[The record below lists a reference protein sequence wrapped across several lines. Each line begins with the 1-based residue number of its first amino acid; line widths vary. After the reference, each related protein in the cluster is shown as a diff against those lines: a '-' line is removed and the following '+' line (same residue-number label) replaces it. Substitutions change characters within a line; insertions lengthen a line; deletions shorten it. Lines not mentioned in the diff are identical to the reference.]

1 MYYTK
6 KSIKNK
12 DLYNTL
18 VDLFFPFWPLLALLL
33 ITCLA
38 LAWGYKKYQA
48 PTYQVSA
55 TLMIKDENKGV
66 DDSKMLESMNP
77 FDSKK
82 IVENEI
88 KVIQSPDL
96 IKRVVDSLGLYAPIY
111 AEKDFLGLKNIKS
124 VPVYT
129 TSPIRVQIKNPE
141 TIAIAEEEPSE
152 YYFKYDALKKAITI
166 NGNSYPIGQWVSSPF
181 GEVRFVENGHKVQP
195 AKNSLFF
202 VLVNPRVMTTR
213 LLKALEVIPPE
224 KLSTVINL
232 IYEDALPKRGEDILN
247 ELIKAYNQKGIEDR
261 NRLAANTMQF
271 IEARI
276 QNVEGELNELEA
288 EIEKYRSSKGA
299 VDLSEQSRLY
309 LQDAGEN
316 DQKIADINLKLS
328 ILDKVESYIRSKD
341 SGGSIVPSTLGIDNP
356 VLTQLLQKLHDSE
369 IKYEGLRNTTG
380 ANNPLL
386 TSLRDEINKI
396 RPSILENVQSQKSNL
411 QASLSNRSSTSGR
424 YNYALKTIPAQERI
438 LLEIS
443 RRHAVKGDLFA
454 FLLQKREETALA
466 FVPETGDNNVVVS
479 AQASLEP
486 VSRSLKIYGIAFFF
500 SLVLWTAYV
509 VIKEQLNNKILFRSE
524 IEESTDLPVIGEL
537 SYLANAK
544 KLSNKKPKDQVLIEQ
559 FRQLDAQLGLYGR
572 TFKKKKILV
581 TSSIAG
587 EGKSFVSQN
596 LSYSLARSGKKV
608 ILVDMDLRKPNSSE
622 NYGLLKSNGV
632 VQFLREE
639 AQLKDIIT
647 ETKLDE
653 NLFVIPAGTLGDDHT
668 QLLLNGRLEL
678 LFGELSERFDYIIMD
693 SAPIGLVP
701 EGKLLAQF
709 SDITLFVVRHAITPK
724 KVVQHLGQ
732 NQDDKS
738 LERTAIVF
746 NGLKKRGFVKAN
758 SGYGYGYG
766 YNQMYGYGV

>member
-38 LAWGYKKYQA
+38 LAWCYKEYQA
-48 PTYQVSA
+48 PTYEVSA

-111 AEKDFLGLKNIKS
+111 EEKDFLGLNIKS

-141 TIAIAEEEPSE
+141 TIAFAEKGPTE
-152 YYFKYDALKKAITI
+152 YYFNYDALNKTVTI
-166 NGNSYPIGQWVSSPF
+166 NGNSYPLGQWVSSPF
-181 GEVRFVENGHKVQP
+181 GEVRFIENDQIVQP
-195 AKNSLFF
+195 AKNRLFF
-202 VLVNPRVMTTR
+202 VLLNPRVVTTG
-213 LLKALEVIPPE
+213 LLKALEVTPPE

-232 IYEDALPKRGEDILN
+232 IYEDAVPKRGEDILN

-261 NRLAANTMQF
+261 NRLALNTMQF

-276 QNVEGELNELEA
+276 QNVESELNDLEA

-316 DQKIADINLKLS
+316 DQKMADINLKLS
-328 ILDKVESYIRSKD
+328 ILDKVEGYIRSKD
-341 SGGSIVPSTLGIDNP
+341 SGGSLVPSTLGIDNP

-369 IKYEGLRNTTG
+369 IKYEGLKNTTG

-396 RPSILENVQSQKSNL
+396 RPSILENVQSQQSNL
-411 QASLSNRSSTSGR
+411 QASLSNLSSTSGR
-424 YNYALKTIPAQERI
+424 YSYALKTIPAQERI

-443 RRHAVKGDLFA
+443 RRHAVKNDLFA

-466 FVPETGDNNVVVS
+466 FVPETGDKNVVVS

-486 VSRSLKIYGIAFFF
+486 ISSGLKIYGIAFF
-500 SLVLWTAYV
+500 LALGLWAAYV
-509 VIKEQLNNKILFRSE
+509 VIKELLNNKILFRSE
-524 IEESTDLPVIGEL
+524 IEVNTDLPVIGEL
-537 SYLANAK
+537 SFVGNAK
-544 KLSNKKPKDQVLIEQ
+544 KFSTKKPEDQMLIEQ
-559 FRQLDAQLGLYGR
+559 FRRLDAQLGLYSR

-581 TSSIAG
+581 TSSLAG

-608 ILVDMDLRKPNSSE
+608 ILVDLDLRKPNSSE
-622 NYGLLKSNGV
+622 TYGLLKNKGV
-632 VQFLREE
+632 VQYLKEE
-639 AQLKDIIT
+639 ARLKDIIT
-647 ETKLDE
+647 ATKLDE
-653 NLFVIPAGTLGDDHT
+653 NLFVLPAGTLGDDHT
-668 QLLLNGRLEL
+668 QLLLNGKLEL

-701 EGKLLAQF
+701 EGNLLAQF

-732 NQDDKS
+732 SQDAKS
-738 LERTAIVF
+738 LKHTAIVF
-746 NGLKKRGFVKAN
+746 NGLKKRGFVKAK